1 MKTIT
6 LETAKEKAGNTWFT
20 FATEG
25 ENIVMETRRH
35 GSVYDETC
43 GKEDIAEAKRILSK
57 LPPATHHKRSMECV
71 DEWVVVTIATKPFP
85 ASQIKENKRKL
96 AFSKHFAEMKAEIE
110 GIPSP
115 RNTGSPYHLTHDEA
129 KQHWKLS
136 VSFGTT
142 TNPRHLQY
150 KHEAKEQAMQD
161 GKPIAEKWGDGVTVE
176 TRSEPDRITF
186 SGITTHRDL
195 GDVIFTGTFR

>member
-6 LETAKEKAGNTWFT
+6 LETVREKAGSTWFS
-20 FATEG
+20 FALEG

-57 LPPATHHKRSMECV
+57 LPPATHHKRSLECV
-71 DEWVVVTIATKPFP
+71 DEWVVITIATKPFP
-85 ASQIKENKRKL
+85 APQIKENKRKL
-96 AFSKHFAEMKAEIE
+96 AFAKRFAEMKAEIE
-110 GIPSP
+110 SIPSP
-115 RNTGSPYHLTHDEA
+115 RNTGSPYTLTHDEA

-142 TNPRHLQY
+142 TNPRDLQI
-150 KHEAKEQAMQD
+150 KHETAEQAMQD
-161 GKPIAEKWGDGVTVE
+161 GTPIAEKWGDGVLIEVK
-176 TRSEPDRITF
+176 SLPDRITF
-186 SGITTHRDL
+186 SGITTHRNW